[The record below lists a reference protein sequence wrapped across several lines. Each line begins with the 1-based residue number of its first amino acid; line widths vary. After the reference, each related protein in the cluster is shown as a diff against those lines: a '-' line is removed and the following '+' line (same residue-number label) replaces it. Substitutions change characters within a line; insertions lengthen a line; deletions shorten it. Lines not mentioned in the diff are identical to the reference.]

1 MGRGGMTW
9 WRLVLGACLLP
20 AAVACGE
27 SFTMNPQDGPPHL
40 PPMGTEVPHLDGGDR
55 CGPYSAQTLMH
66 CVDTDRITADVKT
79 VAQPRPPASAHHLAV
94 RELCAER
101 LRAAGYEVR
110 LHDYGTGINVVGV
123 KPGFS
128 KPQEQVVLSA
138 HYDHLPGCPGAD
150 DNASGVAALLE
161 SARVLATARFDRSV
175 VIACWDEGERGQLGS
190 AAYARQAQARQER
203 LVGVFSYEAI
213 GYASSEPGSQK
224 VPERFE
230 EAFPDQA
237 LTLLESDYRANF
249 LTVVAETATEPSAAA
264 VVRHG
269 RSLGLPVHVLSL
281 TERQKV
287 KQKTLHRSDHA
298 SFWDAGYPALLLT
311 DTGSFRNPHL
321 HCLDG
326 PDRADTLDYRFIATA
341 TRAGLGAAVD
351 LLQLR

>member
-1 MGRGGMTW
+1 VT
-9 WRLVLGACLLP
+9 
-20 AAVACGE
+20 
-27 SFTMNPQDGPPHL
+27 
-40 PPMGTEVPHLDGGDR
+40 
-55 CGPYSAQTLMH
+55 
-66 CVDTDRITADVKT
+66 
-79 VAQPRPPASAHHLAV
+79 
-94 RELCAER
+94 
-101 LRAAGYEVR
+101 

-128 KPQEQVVLSA
+128 KPQQRVLLSA

-161 SARVLATARFDRSV
+161 TARVLASARFDRSV

-190 AAYARQAQARQER
+190 AAYAREALARGER
-203 LVGVFSYEAI
+203 IVGVFSYEAV
-213 GYASSEPGSQK
+213 GYTSSEPGSQK

-230 EAFPDQA
+230 EAFPDQS
-237 LTLLESDYRANF
+237 LRLIESDYRANF
-249 LTVVAETATEPSAAA
+249 LTVIAETATEPAAAA

-287 KQKTLHRSDHA
+287 KQHKLPRSDHN

-311 DTGSFRNPHL
+311 DTGKFRNPHF
-321 HCLDG
+321 HCLTG
-326 PDRADTLDYRFIATA
+326 PDRPDTLDYGFMATA
-341 TRAGLGAAVD
+341 TRAGLGAAVE